1 MVIIEIARECPEL
14 DRLLGEHRW
23 REFLK
28 KSSKQEQD
36 QVSKVF
42 YCTYSTGRQVQ
53 KNGESSNLFDFCR
66 AADSSSISLIG
77 CVIIEES
84 LLPSMNGSGG

>member
-1 MVIIEIARECPEL
+1 MVIIEIARECPQL

-28 KSSKQEQD
+28 RSSEQEQD
-36 QVSKVF
+36 QVTKVF

-53 KNGESSNLFDFCR
+53 KNGESS
-66 AADSSSISLIG
+66 SSIHLHS
-77 CVIIEES
+77 V
-84 LLPSMNGSGG
+84 SGRFLVDKLDRFCND

>member
-1 MVIIEIARECPEL
+1 MVIIEIARECPQL

-28 KSSKQEQD
+28 KSTKQEQD
-36 QVSKVF
+36 QVTKVF

-53 KNGESSNLFDFCR
+53 KNGEFNL
-66 AADSSSISLIG
+66 
-77 CVIIEES
+77 S
-84 LLPSMNGSGG
+84 LLCRPDDKLDQS